1 MAEQGSEKLRDEFLS
16 ESQEIVEQ
24 LNRDLLAIADAC
36 LGRDPSTEGI
46 RVDPDLINS
55 AFRAVH
61 SLKGL
66 AGLSGV
72 ERMMHLSH
80 HVENLL
86 DALRLGKV
94 LLTPH
99 VLDLLFEA
107 IEHYQLIS
115 AEVADH
121 GLLAASPPSALVDDF
136 VTRVNRAD
144 NAEGKG
150 QAKGGEPTAVVA
162 ARVGGNGELIE
173 PDVTGTLCEAPAP
186 DALTAAIRRY
196 LDDRP
201 LREAHGAA
209 ARARCVAHFS
219 MGAMVLG
226 YTELYDELLAR
237 NP

>member
-1 MAEQGSEKLRDEFLS
+1 M
-16 ESQEIVEQ
+16 
-24 LNRDLLAIADAC
+24 
-36 LGRDPSTEGI
+36 
-46 RVDPDLINS
+46 
-55 AFRAVH
+55 FR
-61 SLKGL
+61 SC
-66 AGLSGV
+66 SP
-72 ERMMHLSH
+72 
-80 HVENLL
+80 HVPGD
-86 DALRLGKV
+86 DALP
-94 LLTPH
+94 LLP
-99 VLDLLFEA
+99 
-107 IEHYQLIS
+107 
-115 AEVADH
+115 
-121 GLLAASPPSALVDDF
+121 
-136 VTRVNRAD
+136 R
-144 NAEGKG
+144 
-150 QAKGGEPTAVVA
+150 VA